1 MTHIHLAF
9 CHLNS
14 NLADILEDQL
24 PNIQCIRHSDSDYSD
39 TGSLMRSLVDTEG
52 LVLLL
57 ITDNFMKSEQCM
69 SGALATMLSLMRQ
82 NRVVAIIA
90 NGIKT
95 EDGVTL
101 PVETHIDRVVNAIQ
115 YMNYWQQKYLAIS
128 DQYNHA
134 NDQDQSALF
143 LHQQIIH
150 DVADQ
155 TGEFISALRDSDIR
169 KWEILSAS
177 GFSEIYKLLGI
188 PYQPIVG
195 NNPILP
201 EREHESPQASTATP
215 MGGPVMF
222 RPAEPIVPVTQD
234 PVQEFVAQP
243 NIEPEEIII
252 PPVPETS
259 FSDGFKFDPSLHLI
273 DQTKVEESPETHDGN
288 YRESEIQYTIN
299 DALTWIARGNREL
312 GLEVFRVALEQ
323 YPNHEQLRQ
332 EYEKAQITGQEPIE
346 ENSEN
351 DAHAY
356 EAAGDSAFN
365 DGDFLM
371 AKYCWDR
378 AAENN
383 PNLNGIWKKL
393 GLMTSDQLTGYTETS
408 IAYLKKSLA
417 QIPDDQEVIARLISL
432 GEVVTMPEQQEDV
445 AEVPE
450 LEAIVVEEV
459 KEIQAAA
466 QDDLPSD
473 IIAEAAI
480 TAISEPL
487 SAPILSNVQPEPL
500 VPEQDSEPLSAPM
513 LSTVQPEPLV
523 PEQAADIALQYQPM
537 VTNETVSATS
547 TTPHFPPQRNEIVL
561 ITGATS
567 GIGKATAIEF
577 ARHGYRLIITGR
589 RAELLFDL
597 RNQLETDFGVEVLP
611 LVFDVRDQRAVEGNL
626 TQLPESWRA
635 IDILINN
642 AGLAKGLAP
651 IHEGE
656 LHHWETMID
665 TNIKGLLYVSQI
677 ISRGMVERRKGHIV
691 NLSSSAGKEAY
702 PNGNVYC
709 ATKFAVEA
717 LTKSMRFDLYKF
729 GIRVS
734 QVSPGHVEDTEFAL
748 NRFDGDP
755 EKAKIYNDF
764 QPLTATDVAEAIW
777 FIASRPAHVNVQD
790 VYMFGTQQAS
800 ATVVD
805 RSGRGDAS
813 KER

>member
-1 MTHIHLAF
+1 MTQIHLAF
-9 CHLNS
+9 CHHNS

-24 PNIQCIRHSDSDYSD
+24 PNIQCIRHSDSDYSE
-39 TGSLMRSLVDTEG
+39 TGSLMHSLADTEG

-57 ITDNFMKSEQCM
+57 ITDNFMKTEQCM
-69 SGALATMLSLMRQ
+69 SGALAMLLSLMRQ
-82 NRVVAIIA
+82 NRVIAIIA
-90 NGIKT
+90 NGIII
-95 EDGVTL
+95 ENGVTL

-134 NDQDQSALF
+134 NAQDQPALF
-143 LHQQIIH
+143 LYQQVIH

-201 EREHESPQASTATP
+201 EQEHESPQASTSKP

-222 RPAEPIVPVTQD
+222 RPAEPIVPVHQD
-234 PVQEFVAQP
+234 PVKEFVAQP
-243 NIEPEEIII
+243 TIEPQEIAI
-252 PPVPETS
+252 PPVEETS
-259 FSDGFKFDPSLHLI
+259 FSDVFKFDPSTHLI
-273 DQTKVEESPETHDGN
+273 DQTTAEESPEFEEGN
-288 YRESEIQYTIN
+288 YRENEIQHTIK
-299 DALTWIARGNREL
+299 DALAWIARGNREL

-323 YPNHEQLRQ
+323 YPNHEQLRH
-332 EYEKAQITGQEPIE
+332 EYEKAQTTELGIEE

-351 DAHAY
+351 DASAY

-383 PNLNGIWKKL
+383 PNLNGIWRKL
-393 GLMTSDQLTGYTETS
+393 GLMTSEQLAGYTETS

-417 QIPDDQEVIARLISL
+417 QIPDDQEVIARLTTL
-432 GEVVTMPEQQEDV
+432 GEVVIMPEQPQEV
-445 AEVPE
+445 VVIPAIEPEV
-450 LEAIVVEEV
+450 VV
-459 KEIQAAA
+459 
-466 QDDLPSD
+466 
-473 IIAEAAI
+473 
-480 TAISEPL
+480 
-487 SAPILSNVQPEPL
+487 
-500 VPEQDSEPLSAPM
+500 
-513 LSTVQPEPLV
+513 V
-523 PEQAADIALQYQPM
+523 PEQAAAILEQNEEEETKYDLTSGIIAEEEITTSEPLSVPILSAVQPEPVIPEQATDIALQYQPTL
-537 VTNETVSATS
+537 TNETIPE
-547 TTPHFPPQRNEIVL
+547 TTTKPHFPQQRNEIVL

-589 RAELLFDL
+589 RVELLFDL
-597 RNQLETDFGVEVLP
+597 RNQLETNFGVEVLP
-611 LVFDVRDQRAVEGNL
+611 LVFDVRDQRAVEVSL

-656 LHHWETMID
+656 LQHWETMID

-748 NRFDGDP
+748 NRFDGDT
-755 EKAKIYNDF
+755 EKAKIYSDF

-813 KER
+813 

>member
-24 PNIQCIRHSDSDYSD
+24 QNIQCIKHSDIDYSD
-39 TGSLMRSLVDTEG
+39 TGSFMRSLVDTDG

-82 NRVVAIIA
+82 SRVVAVIA
-90 NGIKT
+90 NGIIV
-95 EDGVTL
+95 ENGATL

-115 YMNYWQQKYLAIS
+115 YMNYWQQKYLAVS

-134 NDQDQSALF
+134 NDQDQPALF
-143 LHQQIIH
+143 LYQQVIH
-150 DVADQ
+150 DIADQ

-169 KWEILSAS
+169 KWEIWSAS
-177 GFSEIYKLLGI
+177 GFSEIYKLLGM

-195 NNPILP
+195 YNPIVP
-201 EREHESPQASTATP
+201 EQEHESPQASTAIP

-222 RPAEPIVPVTQD
+222 RPAEPVIPVTVD
-234 PVQEFVAQP
+234 PVTEFVT
-243 NIEPEEIII
+243 EPTIDPQELTI
-252 PPVPETS
+252 PPVEETS
-259 FSDGFKFDPSLHLI
+259 FSDVFKFDPSTHLI
-273 DQTKVEESPETHDGN
+273 DQTTLEESPESEDGN
-288 YRESEIQYTIN
+288 YLETEIQHTIK
-299 DALTWIARGNREL
+299 DALAWIARGNREL
-312 GLEVFRVALEQ
+312 GLEVFRVALGQ

-332 EYEKAQITGQEPIE
+332 EYEKAAANELESVE

-356 EAAGDSAFN
+356 EAAGDSAFH

-383 PNLNGIWKKL
+383 PNLNGIWRKL

-408 IAYLKKSLA
+408 IAYLKKSLIL
-417 QIPDDQEVIARLISL
+417 IPDDQEVIARLISL
-432 GEVVTMPEQQEDV
+432 GEVVTIPEPQENV
-445 AEVPE
+445 VVTPKQ
-450 LEAIVVEEV
+450 EAVVVQEQEAATISEQKGEEATEYTLSSNIIAAEEV
-459 KEIQAAA
+459 ALTNE
-466 QDDLPSD
+466 P
-473 IIAEAAI
+473 II
-480 TAISEPL
+480 
-487 SAPILSNVQPEPL
+487 SAPILSAVQPEPV
-500 VPEQDSEPLSAPM
+500 VPQ
-513 LSTVQPEPLV
+513 
-523 PEQAADIALQYQPM
+523 QATDIALQYQPT
-537 VTNETVSATS
+537 VTNESIPEISA
-547 TTPHFPPQRNEIVL
+547 TPHFPQQRKEIVL

-577 ARHGYRLIITGR
+577 AKHGYRLIITGR
-589 RAELLFDL
+589 RVELLFDL
-597 RNQLETDFGVEVLP
+597 RNQLETNFGVEVLP
-611 LVFDVRDQRAVEGNL
+611 LVFDVRDQRAVEGSL

-651 IHEGE
+651 IHEGD

-748 NRFDGDP
+748 NRFDGDAD
-755 EKAKIYNDF
+755 KAKIYSDF

-805 RSGRGDAS
+805 RSGRGNT
-813 KER
+813 

>member
-1 MTHIHLAF
+1 MTQIHLAF
-9 CHLNS
+9 CHHNS

-24 PNIQCIRHSDSDYSD
+24 PNIQCIRHSDSDYSE
-39 TGSLMRSLVDTEG
+39 TGSLMHSLADTEG

-57 ITDNFMKSEQCM
+57 ITDNFMKTEQCM
-69 SGALATMLSLMRQ
+69 SGALAMLLSLMRQ
-82 NRVVAIIA
+82 NRVIAIIA
-90 NGIKT
+90 NGIII
-95 EDGVTL
+95 ENGVTL

-134 NDQDQSALF
+134 NAQDQPALF
-143 LHQQIIH
+143 LYQQVIH

-201 EREHESPQASTATP
+201 EQEHESPQASTSMP

-222 RPAEPIVPVTQD
+222 RPAEPIVPVHQD
-234 PVQEFVAQP
+234 PVKEFVAQP
-243 NIEPEEIII
+243 TIEPQEIAI
-252 PPVPETS
+252 PPVEETS
-259 FSDGFKFDPSLHLI
+259 FSDVFKFDPSTHLI
-273 DQTKVEESPETHDGN
+273 DQTTAEESPEFEEGN
-288 YRESEIQYTIN
+288 YRENEIQHTIK
-299 DALTWIARGNREL
+299 DALAWIARGNREL

-323 YPNHEQLRQ
+323 YPNHEQLRH
-332 EYEKAQITGQEPIE
+332 EYEKAQTTELGIEE

-351 DAHAY
+351 DASAY

-383 PNLNGIWKKL
+383 PNLNGIWRKL
-393 GLMTSDQLTGYTETS
+393 GLMTSEQLAGYTETS

-417 QIPDDQEVIARLISL
+417 QIPDDQEVIARLTTL
-432 GEVVTMPEQQEDV
+432 GEVVIMPEQPQEV
-445 AEVPE
+445 VVIPAIEPEVVVVPE
-450 LEAIVVEEV
+450 
-459 KEIQAAA
+459 QAAA
-466 QDDLPSD
+466 ILEQNEEEETKYDLTSD
-473 IIAEAAI
+473 IIAEEEI
-480 TAISEPL
+480 TTSEPL
-487 SAPILSNVQPEPL
+487 SVPILSAVQPEP
-500 VPEQDSEPLSAPM
+500 VI
-513 LSTVQPEPLV
+513 
-523 PEQAADIALQYQPM
+523 PEQATDIALQYQPTL
-537 VTNETVSATS
+537 TNETIPE
-547 TTPHFPPQRNEIVL
+547 TTTKPHFPQQRNEIVL

-589 RAELLFDL
+589 RVELLFDL
-597 RNQLETDFGVEVLP
+597 RNQLETNFGVEVLP
-611 LVFDVRDQRAVEGNL
+611 LVFDVRDQRAVEVSL

-656 LHHWETMID
+656 LQHWETMID

-748 NRFDGDP
+748 NRFDGDT
-755 EKAKIYNDF
+755 EKAKIYSDF

-813 KER
+813 

>member
-1 MTHIHLAF
+1 MTQIHLAF
-9 CHLNS
+9 CHHNS

-24 PNIQCIRHSDSDYSD
+24 PNIQCIRHSDSDYSE
-39 TGSLMRSLVDTEG
+39 TGSLMHSLADTEG

-57 ITDNFMKSEQCM
+57 ITDNFMKTEQCM
-69 SGALATMLSLMRQ
+69 SGALAMLLSLMRQ
-82 NRVVAIIA
+82 NRVIAIIA
-90 NGIKT
+90 NGIII
-95 EDGVTL
+95 ENGVTL

-134 NDQDQSALF
+134 NAQDQPALF
-143 LHQQIIH
+143 LYQQVIH

-201 EREHESPQASTATP
+201 EQEHESPQASTSMP

-222 RPAEPIVPVTQD
+222 RPAEPIVPVHQD
-234 PVQEFVAQP
+234 PVKEFVAQP
-243 NIEPEEIII
+243 TIEPQEIAI
-252 PPVPETS
+252 PPVEETS
-259 FSDGFKFDPSLHLI
+259 FSDVFKFDPSTHLI
-273 DQTKVEESPETHDGN
+273 DQTTAEESPEFEEGN
-288 YRESEIQYTIN
+288 YRENEIQHTIK
-299 DALTWIARGNREL
+299 DALAWIARGNREL

-323 YPNHEQLRQ
+323 YPNHEQLRH
-332 EYEKAQITGQEPIE
+332 EYEKAQTTELGIEE

-351 DAHAY
+351 DASAY

-383 PNLNGIWKKL
+383 PNLNGIWRKL
-393 GLMTSDQLTGYTETS
+393 GLMTSEQLAGYTETS

-417 QIPDDQEVIARLISL
+417 QIPDDQEVIARLTTL
-432 GEVVTMPEQQEDV
+432 GEVVIMPEQPQEV
-445 AEVPE
+445 VVIPAIEPEV
-450 LEAIVVEEV
+450 VV
-459 KEIQAAA
+459 
-466 QDDLPSD
+466 
-473 IIAEAAI
+473 
-480 TAISEPL
+480 
-487 SAPILSNVQPEPL
+487 
-500 VPEQDSEPLSAPM
+500 
-513 LSTVQPEPLV
+513 V
-523 PEQAADIALQYQPM
+523 PEQAAAILEQNEEEETKYDLTSGIIAEEEITTSEPLSVPILSAVQPEPVIPEQATDIALQYQPTL
-537 VTNETVSATS
+537 TNETIPE
-547 TTPHFPPQRNEIVL
+547 TTTKPHFPQQRNEIVL

-589 RAELLFDL
+589 RVELLFDL
-597 RNQLETDFGVEVLP
+597 RNQLETNFGVEVLP
-611 LVFDVRDQRAVEGNL
+611 LVFDVRDQRAVEVSL

-656 LHHWETMID
+656 LQHWETMID

-748 NRFDGDP
+748 NRFDGDT
-755 EKAKIYNDF
+755 EKAKIYSDF

-813 KER
+813 

>member
-1 MTHIHLAF
+1 MKQIHLAF
-9 CHLNS
+9 CQLNS
-14 NLADILEDQL
+14 NLADILEEQL
-24 PNIQCIRHSDSDYSD
+24 QNVQCIRHSDSDYSD
-39 TGSLMRSLVDTEG
+39 IGSFSNSLVDTDG

-57 ITDNFMKSEQCM
+57 ITDNFMKTEQCM
-69 SGALATMLSLMRQ
+69 SGALAMLLSLMRQ
-82 NRVVAIIA
+82 NRVIAIIA
-90 NGIKT
+90 NGIKI
-95 EDGVTL
+95 EDGATL

-115 YMNYWQQKYLAIS
+115 YMNYWQQKYLAMS
-128 DQYNHA
+128 DKYNHA
-134 NDQDQSALF
+134 NDQDQPALF
-143 LHQQIIH
+143 LYQQVIH

-169 KWEILSAS
+169 KWEVLSAS

-188 PYQPIVG
+188 PYQPTVG
-195 NNPILP
+195 NNPILL
-201 EREHESPQASTATP
+201 EQEHETPQASTAMP

-222 RPAEPIVPVTQD
+222 RPAEPIVPVTVD
-234 PVQEFVAQP
+234 PVTELVAQP
-243 NIEPEEIII
+243 TIGPQEAAI
-252 PPVPETS
+252 PSVEETS
-259 FSDGFKFDPSLHLI
+259 FSDVSKFDPSIHLI
-273 DQTKVEESPETHDGN
+273 DQTTAEETQESNDGN
-288 YRESEIQYTIN
+288 YRENEIQHTIK
-299 DALTWIARGNREL
+299 DALAWIARGNKEL

-332 EYEKAQITGQEPIE
+332 EYEKAQAKESEPEE

-351 DAHAY
+351 DANAY

-378 AAENN
+378 AAEHN
-383 PNLNGIWKKL
+383 PNLNGIWRKL
-393 GLMTSDQLTGYTETS
+393 GLMTSDQLTGYSETS
-408 IAYLKKSLA
+408 IAYLKKALV
-417 QIPDDQEVIARLISL
+417 QIPDDQEVIARLTDL
-432 GEVVTMPEQQEDV
+432 GEVVTMPEQEEV
-445 AEVPE
+445 AVVPE
-450 LEAIVVEEV
+450 QEAIVVQEQKEE
-459 KEIQAAA
+459 QTAAA
-466 QDDLPSD
+466 QDDLSSD

-480 TAISEPL
+480 TTIIEPL
-487 SAPILSNVQPEPL
+487 SAPI
-500 VPEQDSEPLSAPM
+500 

-523 PEQAADIALQYQPM
+523 PEQATDIALQYQPT
-537 VTNETVSATS
+537 VTNETVPATS

-577 ARHGYRLIITGR
+577 AKHGYRLIITGR

-611 LVFDVRDQRAVEGNL
+611 LVFDVRDQRSVEGNL

-677 ISRGMVERRKGHIV
+677 ISKGMVERRKGHIV

-755 EKAKIYNDF
+755 EKAKIYSDF

-805 RSGRGDAS
+805 RSGRGDES

>member
-1 MTHIHLAF
+1 MTQIHLAF

-24 PNIQCIRHSDSDYSD
+24 PNIQCIRHSDSDYSE
-39 TGSLMRSLVDTEG
+39 TGSFMHSLADTEG

-57 ITDNFMKSEQCM
+57 ITDNFMKTEQCM
-69 SGALATMLSLMRQ
+69 SGALAMLLSLMRQ
-82 NRVVAIIA
+82 NRVIAIIA
-90 NGIKT
+90 NGIKI
-95 EDGVTL
+95 ENGVTL

-115 YMNYWQQKYLAIS
+115 YMNYWQQNYLAIS

-134 NDQDQSALF
+134 NAQDQPALF
-143 LHQQIIH
+143 LYQQVIH
-150 DVADQ
+150 DIADQ

-201 EREHESPQASTATP
+201 EQEHESPQASTAMP

-222 RPAEPIVPVTQD
+222 RPAEPIVPVLQD
-234 PVQEFVAQP
+234 PVKEFVAQP
-243 NIEPEEIII
+243 TIEPQEIAI
-252 PPVPETS
+252 PPVAETS
-259 FSDGFKFDPSLHLI
+259 FSDVFKFDPSTHLI
-273 DQTKVEESPETHDGN
+273 DQTTAEELPESEEGN
-288 YRESEIQYTIN
+288 YRENEIQHTIK
-299 DALTWIARGNREL
+299 DALAWIARGNREL

-332 EYEKAQITGQEPIE
+332 EYEKAQTTELGTEE

-351 DAHAY
+351 DANAY

-383 PNLNGIWKKL
+383 PNLNGIWRKL
-393 GLMTSDQLTGYTETS
+393 GLMTSEQLSGYTETS

-417 QIPDDQEVIARLISL
+417 QIPDDQEIIARLTTL
-432 GEVVTMPEQQEDV
+432 GEVVIMPEQPQEVV
-445 AEVPE
+445 AIPALEPEV
-450 LEAIVVEEV
+450 VV
-459 KEIQAAA
+459 
-466 QDDLPSD
+466 
-473 IIAEAAI
+473 
-480 TAISEPL
+480 
-487 SAPILSNVQPEPL
+487 
-500 VPEQDSEPLSAPM
+500 
-513 LSTVQPEPLV
+513 V
-523 PEQAADIALQYQPM
+523 PEQAAVAILEQNEEEETKYDLTSDIIAGEEITTTTSEPLSGTILSAVQPEPVTPEQATDIALQYQPTL
-537 VTNETVSATS
+537 TNETVPE
-547 TTPHFPPQRNEIVL
+547 TTTAPHFPQQRNEIVL

-589 RAELLFDL
+589 RVELLFDL
-597 RNQLETDFGVEVLP
+597 RNQLETNFGVEVLP
-611 LVFDVRDQRAVEGNL
+611 LVFDVRDQRAVEGSL

-656 LHHWETMID
+656 LQHWETMID

-748 NRFDGDP
+748 NRFDGDT
-755 EKAKIYNDF
+755 EKAKIYSDF

-790 VYMFGTQQAS
+790 VYMFSTQQAS

-813 KER
+813 